1 MAYAALLTSPLTSVR
16 NLVPSAQLGGRQH
29 RTAAGVCG
37 WPVGD
42 TCQGA
47 GSALVVSP
55 PPPRWPASGKR
66 LVAAERGLV
75 ASYHA
80 GATAVIASG
89 VGAVGHAAKGDDAGS
104 APREAGRQPA
114 AGRVIDNPIRL
125 SHARTPA
132 CLTYS
137 RAARCCLAAGRCLAA
152 GGGWAWPFLPL
163 LRCPSPPPQS

>member
-1 MAYAALLTSPLTSVR
+1 MAYAAFLTSPLTSVR
-16 NLVPSAQLGGRQH
+16 NLVPSARLGGRRH

-66 LVAAERGLV
+66 LAPAERGLV

-104 APREAGRQPA
+104 AGGRQA
-114 AGRVIDNPIRL
+114 ASSRQSDRQ
-125 SHARTPA
+125 SQKSARPSTPA

-137 RAARCCLAAGRCLAA
+137 CGGARRASRIVPRTAI
-152 GGGWAWPFLPL
+152 FLE
-163 LRCPSPPPQS
+163 